1 MVPRCYP
8 TSYATANGKTRMV
21 VNIITNIS
29 GLTRWVDYIP
39 VKDTAP
45 YTANSYNNNG
55 ALDLDIKTDVT
66 GLQAGKDYI
75 RIFADAAA
83 TKPWQV
89 SSDGYIPV
97 SIPS

>member
-8 TSYATANGKTRMV
+8 SSYATANGKTRMV
-21 VNIITNIS
+21 VNIITNIT
-29 GLTRWVDYIP
+29 GLVRWRDYIP
-39 VKDTAP
+39 VKDTSP

-55 ALDLDIKTDVT
+55 AMELDVKTNVS

-75 RIFADAAA
+75 RIYVDAAA

-97 SIPS
+97 SIPA